1 METGTIE
8 VEPGTPAT
16 LAAEVRQSI
25 VATTPPWQE
34 PLGEMVGFIL
44 SAHNSTRRWVGNC
57 ARTTVCAATAATRS
71 TRRRMLPSSR
81 PRTPRTTSQG

>member
-25 VATTPPWQE
+25 VATTP
-34 PLGEMVGFIL
+34 L
-44 SAHNSTRRWVGNC
+44 
-57 ARTTVCAATAATRS
+57 
-71 TRRRMLPSSR
+71 
-81 PRTPRTTSQG
+81 